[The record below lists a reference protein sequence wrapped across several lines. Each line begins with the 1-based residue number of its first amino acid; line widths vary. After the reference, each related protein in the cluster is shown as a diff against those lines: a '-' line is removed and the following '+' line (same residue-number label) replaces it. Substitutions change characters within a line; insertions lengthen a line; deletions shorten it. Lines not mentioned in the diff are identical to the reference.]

1 MAKQSLA
8 AQSGAVAVPFTMPSV
23 FSAPVE
29 PVKARAISPYI
40 TFAHPKRSD
49 EWAKLVAKFQHV
61 AESDMFLIEPDNL
74 TSLSNVKCTLLA
86 CRQYWA
92 QSNASGQELISASWQ
107 EMPHPYKEHVE
118 AVLLVYLDGRLVP
131 ANVLFRTTKCPAV
144 QTLSV
149 ALADAVK
156 PDWAER
162 SPAHKETLVCNQ
174 PFMRFYGTVALGPT
188 RTGKASGLPYRPTT
202 CSIHPTTLVEWKLLK
217 AFIDSEGAE
226 KAMQSAADRFQS
238 RINDVSAKVAV

>member
-74 TSLSNVKCTLLA
+74 TSLSNVKCTLFSPTPRGRSSYRRRGRR
-86 CRQYWA
+86 CR
-92 QSNASGQELISASWQ
+92 
-107 EMPHPYKEHVE
+107 
-118 AVLLVYLDGRLVP
+118 
-131 ANVLFRTTKCPAV
+131 T
-144 QTLSV
+144 
-149 ALADAVK
+149 
-156 PDWAER
+156 
-162 SPAHKETLVCNQ
+162 
-174 PFMRFYGTVALGPT
+174 PT
-188 RTGKASGLPYRPTT
+188 RSTWRR
-202 CSIHPTTLVEWKLLK
+202 CSWSTWM
-217 AFIDSEGAE
+217 GA
-226 KAMQSAADRFQS
+226 
-238 RINDVSAKVAV
+238 